1 MQQQQQQLCVERT
14 YSTRRNDLQ
23 QQQFGTDE
31 KIPTPVAF
39 YKIQLKGEELLS
51 LFLHFSFA

>member
-1 MQQQQQQLCVERT
+1 MIIIITCARKLKYKKTQQQQQQLCVERT

-31 KIPTPVAF
+31 KIPTPVAS
-39 YKIQLKGEELLS
+39 YKI
-51 LFLHFSFA
+51 